1 MGVSYRGK
9 NLNDQKNGEA
19 TSHLL
24 SLLFLDPKA
33 WDPLSALSYYFLSPL
48 CPQSKISLVKFGWL
62 VASSTLWLQASFI
75 VRIWSNYHTTIQGAH
90 QPTAAR
96 TSVSGYCRCHS
107 LVCSFSLC
115 LLQSCLPPL
124 ILTTLWKHWSLDH
137 RTLFKL
143 HTVYGSCGLLHQYTC
158 THFSRESA
166 HCWCVSQSPH
176 SNTSHSQIAFL
187 LGQSCNVGHTSPARV
202 QHLETRKGGV
212 RSIGWCWHKSYVD
225 NICCKMN
232 LQWSILI

>member
-1 MGVSYRGK
+1 MEKPPV
-9 NLNDQKNGEA
+9 
-19 TSHLL
+19 TS
-24 SLLFLDPKA
+24 SLCCSSIQKA
-33 WDPLSALSYYFLSPL
+33 WDPLSALSYYFLSPI

-75 VRIWSNYHTTIQGAH
+75 VRIRSNYHTTIQGAR

-107 LVCSFSLC
+107 LVRSFSLC
-115 LLQSCLPPL
+115 LLQSCLSPL

-187 LGQSCNVGHTSPARV
+187 LGQSRNVGHASPARV
-202 QHLETRKGGV
+202 QHLETQEKKGWE
-212 RSIGWCWHKSYVD
+212 ILVD
-225 NICCKMN
+225 AGTKAMWTIFVVKWTC
-232 LQWSILI
+232 SDPY